1 MRILIDDLGD
11 WGDATLVS
19 EYDPCGPSIRINA
32 RALARLCKNDPPAR
46 AMLIE
51 RAIAHELY
59 HHREA
64 IGQIARIPDRAS
76 REAAA
81 RTA

>member
-19 EYDPCGPSIRINA
+19 EYDPAGPAIRINA
-32 RALARLCKNDPPAR
+32 RALARLCGNDPQAR
-46 AMLIE
+46 AALIE

-64 IGQIARIPDRAS
+64 IGEVACLPDRAA

-81 RTA
+81 RNA